1 MELKS
6 KPAEWPVSV
15 DHFFLLLLDELR
27 ENENLR
33 GYYRFLN
40 NEKTFHF
47 RKSYYIQRLKYI
59 ADSLPAGRNT
69 KIFDVGCGYGTTAFF
84 LALNGYKVEG
94 NTIEYYLKEF
104 PRRMEYWSQF
114 GDISGL
120 SISHNDLFEY
130 QWKKNHYDAIISQ
143 DVLHHIEPIEK
154 GLNILS
160 ESLIPGGRLIV
171 CEENG
176 KNLINNFRLFLSRGN
191 RRVITIHDEKLGKDI
206 LLGNENVRSLKKWTA
221 LLAKSNLTIDQN
233 SLQFIR
239 FYLPFMVNGNNVDR
253 KTDKE
258 QRYWVRKKIIRDYAF
273 HGLNFVAVKS

>member
-6 KPAEWPVSV
+6 KPVDLPVSV
-15 DHFFLLLLDELR
+15 EHFFSLLLDELR

-40 NEKTFHF
+40 DEKSFHF
-47 RKSYYIQRLKYI
+47 RKAYYIQRLNFI
-59 ADSLPAGRNT
+59 ANSIPKDKSA

-94 NTIEYYLKEF
+94 NTIEYYLKEL
-104 PRRMEYWSQF
+104 PRRIEYWSRY
-114 GDISGL
+114 GDLSGM
-120 SISHNDLFEY
+120 SVSHEDLFEY
-130 QWKKNHYDAIISQ
+130 QWKKNYYDAIISQ

-154 GLNILS
+154 GLDILS
-160 ESLIPGGRLIV
+160 ESLVPGGRLIV

-176 KNLINNFRLFLSRGN
+176 KNLINNLRLFLSRGN
-191 RRVITIHDEKLGKDI
+191 KRVITIHDEKLGKNI

-221 LLAKSNLTIDQN
+221 LLAKSNLKIDSN
-233 SLQFIR
+233 SLHYIR
-239 FYLPFMVNGNNVDR
+239 LYLPFMINGDNVER
-253 KTDKE
+253 RTEKE
-258 QRYWVRKKIIRDYAF
+258 QRYWVRKKLVRDYAF